1 MGILSRLFGGT
12 DSATPTAEITDA
24 QRAQIEE
31 LLENLGNE
39 YDIEGRIR
47 ASEELSSLANFGSLD
62 VTSGLASAAKKAAMQ
77 WEVKRGSIA
86 MMHGVRPEQIQVQPH
101 VDDSRVAVAAAQA
114 LRKLATRRDGVGK
127 SSKAALEDLRASIK
141 NAELRSRLR

>member
-12 DSATPTAEITDA
+12 DAVAPAAEITDA
-24 QRAQIEE
+24 QKAQIER

-39 YDIEGRIR
+39 YGSEGRSR

-62 VTSGLASAAKKAAMQ
+62 VTSGLSAAAKKAAMQ
-77 WEVKRGSIA
+77 WEVKRGTIA

-114 LRKLATRRDGVGK
+114 LRKLAKRRDGVGK
-127 SSKAALEDLRASIK
+127 TSKAALEDLRSSIK
-141 NAELRSRLR
+141 NAELRSRL